1 MNHFEVHN
9 LLKLILYSDTND
21 QAIIEVNASL
31 AIFASFLLGLGDACY
46 NTQIYAIIGS
56 LYSDNSAPAFA
67 IFKFVQSGL
76 AAVSFFYSSHL
87 QLQWQLLFLAIF
99 SVIGTSTFIAV
110 DVSNQ
115 RRTRG
120 DQFEVVVDED
130 GNNEEAS

>member
-1 MNHFEVHN
+1 M
-9 LLKLILYSDTND
+9 
-21 QAIIEVNASL
+21 
-31 AIFASFLLGLGDACY
+31 
-46 NTQIYAIIGS
+46 
-56 LYSDNSAPAFA
+56 
-67 IFKFVQSGL
+67 
-76 AAVSFFYSSHL
+76 SFFYSSHL